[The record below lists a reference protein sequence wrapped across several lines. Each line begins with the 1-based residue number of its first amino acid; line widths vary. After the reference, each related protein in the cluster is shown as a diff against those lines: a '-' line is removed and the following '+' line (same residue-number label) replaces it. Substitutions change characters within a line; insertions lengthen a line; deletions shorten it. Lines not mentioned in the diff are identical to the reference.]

1 MKNLLIIT
9 MLFIFGFVSSCKK
22 DEVVVPKKDLL
33 TAKTW
38 IIDEVLAYNTAKA
51 YKRGGDPKENV
62 FDLTKVV
69 FNFKS
74 DGTLVG
80 VDNTGKTVT
89 GAKWSF
95 SSDESKITV
104 SGTGIIGF
112 DGELTLVTL
121 SATNFEIKGKV
132 PYQGISV
139 DANVKMIPQ

>member
-9 MLFIFGFVSSCKK
+9 VLLALGLVTSCKK
-22 DEVVVPKKDLL
+22 DVEVVPKKDLL

-62 FDLTKVV
+62 YDLTKVV

-74 DGTLVG
+74 DGTLSG
-80 VDNTGKTVT
+80 VDNNGKTVT
-89 GAKWSF
+89 GAKWAF
-95 SSDESKITV
+95 SADESKITV
-104 SGTGIIGF
+104 SGTGIVGF